1 MTCSSDFIWDRS
13 KTDPIKNS
21 QEPVV
26 QGYFMFFF
34 SWLLLHLS
42 RFKKLLKNEFCWF
55 YKLKMCGSLHIFS
68 KVLSGSVEIR
78 SASTQYLKRES
89 KNVLIQP
96 KIFSRKIAIFD
107 AFSNSEN
114 VASITRRNLHG
125 FRPAFADLSR
135 MVRRFSVLIL
145 GLIGADPEEL
155 EPRKAGGPVMQ
166 SLSSSST
173 SYFTFWGEILQ

>member
-125 FRPAFADLSR
+125 FSPAFADLSR

-145 GLIGADPEEL
+145 GLIGADPEEF

-166 SLSSSST
+166 SLRSSST